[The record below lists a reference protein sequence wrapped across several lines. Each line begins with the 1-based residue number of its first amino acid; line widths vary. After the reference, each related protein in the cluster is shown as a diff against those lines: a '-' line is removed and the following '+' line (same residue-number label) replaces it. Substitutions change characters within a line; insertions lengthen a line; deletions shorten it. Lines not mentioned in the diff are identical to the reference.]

1 MLFLKYSV
9 IYNMLIVQNEEFI
22 FLSSPVLFLSLE
34 LVCI

>member
-1 MLFLKYSV
+1 
-9 IYNMLIVQNEEFI
+9 MLIVQNEEFI